1 MREAR
6 LTPKQLLLRALEST
20 LNAAL
25 LLDPYTVQR
34 LGGLAGK
41 VVAVELRGVNL
52 TLFLAL
58 QADRIEVRGEHAG
71 AVHARLS
78 GTPLAFA
85 RLGINGDRSALHSGE
100 VQISGD
106 TDLGQQLQDILA
118 AMDIDWEEH
127 LSRFTGDVI
136 AHQVG
141 NAARASQ
148 RWAQQS
154 GAALLQ
160 DAGEYL
166 KYERELLPDRA
177 QVETFMQQVDVV
189 RDNVERLEARV
200 QRLQLKS
207 KGEAR

>member
-1 MREAR
+1 M
-6 LTPKQLLLRALEST
+6 TPKQLLLST
-20 LNAAL
+20 FQSAINAAL
-25 LLDPYTVQR
+25 RLDPYTVQR

-58 QADRIEVRGEHAG
+58 QTDRIEVRGEHAG
-71 AVHARLS
+71 AVDARLS

-85 RLGINGDRSALHSGE
+85 RLGL
-100 VQISGD
+100 
-106 TDLGQQLQDILA
+106 
-118 AMDIDWEEH
+118 DIDWEEH

-141 NAARASQ
+141 NAARSSQ

-177 QVETFMQQVDVV
+177 QVETFMQHVDVL
-189 RDNVERLEARV
+189 RDDVERLEARV
-200 QRLQLKS
+200 QRLQKPINN
-207 KGEAR
+207 KM

>member
-1 MREAR
+1 M
-6 LTPKQLLLRALEST
+6 TPKQLLLSAFQST

-25 LLDPYTVQR
+25 RLDSYTVQR
-34 LGGLAGK
+34 LRGLAGK

-71 AVHARLS
+71 AADAHLS

-85 RLGINGDRSALHSGE
+85 RLGLSGDRAALHTGE

-106 TDLGQQLQDILA
+106 TELGQQLQDILA

-127 LSRFTGDVI
+127 LSRFTGDVV

-154 GAALLQ
+154 SAALLQ

-177 QVETFMQQVDVV
+177 QVETFMQQVDVL
-189 RDNVERLEARV
+189 RDDVERLEARV
-200 QRLQLKS
+200 QRLQQRQS
-207 KGEAR
+207 KGEAW

>member
-1 MREAR
+1 M
-6 LTPKQLLLRALEST
+6 TPKQLLLST
-20 LNAAL
+20 FQSAINAAL
-25 LLDPYTVQR
+25 RLDPYTVQR

-58 QADRIEVRGEHAG
+58 QTDRIEVRGEHAG
-71 AVHARLS
+71 AVDARLS

-85 RLGINGDRSALHSGE
+85 RLGLSGDRAALHTGE

-106 TDLGQQLQDILA
+106 TELGQQLRDILA
-118 AMDIDWEEH
+118 AMDVDWEEH

-136 AHQVG
+136 AHQAG
-141 NAARASQ
+141 NTARASQ

-154 GAALLQ
+154 SAALLQ

-177 QVETFMQQVDVV
+177 QVETFMQHVDVL
-189 RDNVERLEARV
+189 RDDVERLEARV
-200 QRLQLKS
+200 QRLQKPINN
-207 KGEAR
+207 KM

>member
-1 MREAR
+1 MN
-6 LTPKQLLLRALEST
+6 PKQLLLSAFQSA

-25 LLDPYTVQR
+25 RLDPYPVQR

-41 VVAVELRGVNL
+41 VVAMELRGINL

-58 QADRIEVRGEHAG
+58 HIDRIEVHGEYAG
-71 AVHARLS
+71 EVHARLS

-85 RLGINGDRSALHSGE
+85 RLGLSGDRSALHTGD

-106 TDLGQQLQDILA
+106 TELGQQLRDILA
-118 AMDIDWEEH
+118 SMDIDWEEH

-141 NAARASQ
+141 NAARTSK
-148 RWAQQS
+148 RWVQQS
-154 GAALLQ
+154 SAALLQ

-166 KYERELLPDRA
+166 QYERELLPDRV
-177 QVETFMQQVDVV
+177 QVETFMQQVDVL
-189 RDNVERLEARV
+189 RDDVERLEARV
-200 QRLQLKS
+200 QRLQFQEK
-207 KGEAR
+207 KGEAQ

>member
-1 MREAR
+1 MN
-6 LTPKQLLLRALEST
+6 PKQLLLNAFESA

-25 LLDPYTVQR
+25 RLDPYTVQR
-34 LGGLAGK
+34 LGDLAGK

-71 AVHARLS
+71 AVDARLS

-154 GAALLQ
+154 SAALLQ

-166 KYERELLPDRA
+166 QYERELLPDRP
-177 QVETFMQQVDVV
+177 QVETFMRQVDVL
-189 RDNVERLEARV
+189 RDDVERLEARV
-200 QRLQLKS
+200 QRLQQQN
-207 KGEAR
+207 KGNAR

>member
-1 MREAR
+1 MN
-6 LTPKQLLLRALEST
+6 PKQLLLSAFET
-20 LNAAL
+20 ALNAGL
-25 LLDPYTVQR
+25 RLDPYTVQR

-41 VVAVELRGVNL
+41 VVAVELHGVNL
-52 TLFLAL
+52 TLFLSL

-71 AVHARLS
+71 AADARLI

-85 RLGINGDRSALHSGE
+85 RLGLSGDRAALHTGE

-106 TDLGQQLQDILA
+106 TDLGQQLRDILA

-127 LSRFTGDVI
+127 LSKFTGDVV
-136 AHQVG
+136 AHQAG
-141 NAARASQ
+141 NVARASQ

-154 GAALLQ
+154 SAALLQ

-177 QVETFMQQVDVV
+177 QVETFMQQVDVL
-189 RDNVERLEARV
+189 RDDVERLEARV
-200 QRLQLKS
+200 QRLQKM
-207 KGEAR
+207 

>member
-1 MREAR
+1 M
-6 LTPKQLLLRALEST
+6 TTKQLLLGAFESA

-25 LLDPYTVQR
+25 HLDPYTVRR
-34 LGGLAGK
+34 LGSLAGK
-41 VVAVELRGVNL
+41 VVAVELHGVNL

-58 QADRIEVRGEHAG
+58 QTDRIEVRGEHAG
-71 AVHARLS
+71 AADARLS

-85 RLGINGDRSALHSGE
+85 RLGLSGDRAALHSGD

-106 TDLGQQLQDILA
+106 TDLGQKLRDILA

-127 LSRFTGDVI
+127 LSRFTGDVV
-136 AHQVG
+136 AHQAG

-154 GAALLQ
+154 SAALLQ

-177 QVETFMQQVDVV
+177 QVETFIQQVDVL
-189 RDNVERLEARV
+189 RDDVERLEARV
-200 QRLQLKS
+200 QRLQKTNTQ
-207 KGEAR
+207 

>member
-1 MREAR
+1 MN
-6 LTPKQLLLRALEST
+6 PKQLLLGAIQSA

-25 LLDPYTVQR
+25 RLDPYTVQR
-34 LGGLAGK
+34 LGSLAGK
-41 VVAVELRGVNL
+41 VVALELRGVNL

-58 QADRIEVRGEHAG
+58 QTDRIEVRGEHAG
-71 AVHARLS
+71 AVDARLS

-85 RLGINGDRSALHSGE
+85 RLSLSGDRAALHTGD

-106 TDLGQQLQDILA
+106 TELGQQLQDILA
-118 AMDIDWEEH
+118 ALDIDWEEH
-127 LSRFTGDVI
+127 LSSFTGDVV

-154 GAALLQ
+154 SAALLQ

-177 QVETFMQQVDVV
+177 QVETFMQQVDVL
-189 RDNVERLEARV
+189 RDDVERLEARV
-200 QRLQLKS
+200 QRLQKPINN
-207 KGEAR
+207 KM